1 MMKSNPLELALVSLG
16 FLSIANWLVAVL
28 LAGWIAYRY
37 LSAVKRAVDNLRDV
51 Q

>member
-16 FLSIANWLVAVL
+16 FLSVASWPVAVL

-37 LSAVKRAVDNLRDV
+37 LSAVKEAVDILREV